1 MKRGERTGRT
11 RRQGENETEI
21 DSFEA
26 DNALDYSVVEAID
39 NDDGKK
45 VREDLTGWNHWM
57 FTN

>member
-1 MKRGERTGRT
+1 MKRRERTGRT
-11 RRQGENETEI
+11 LRQRENETEI

-39 NDDGKK
+39 NDDEKK